1 MKILRARKWLM
12 LAALVSGTT
21 FQLTACR
28 DQAGLFGERVLFSSF
43 FLPINNQIVLVYQV
57 VASTIQQFIA
67 GIFVPTV

>member
-1 MKILRARKWLM
+1 MKLLRARKWLT
-12 LAALVSGTT
+12 LAALVGGTT

-57 VASTIQQFIA
+57 LASTIQQFITGA
-67 GIFVPTV
+67 FIPTV